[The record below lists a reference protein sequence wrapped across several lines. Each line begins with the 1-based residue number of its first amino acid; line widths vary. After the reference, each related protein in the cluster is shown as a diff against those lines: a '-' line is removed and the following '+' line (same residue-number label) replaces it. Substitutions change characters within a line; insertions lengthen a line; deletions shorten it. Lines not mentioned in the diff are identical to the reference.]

1 MSILKNK
8 TTRIISAC
16 TSLTLFLVFIAGCS
30 TTSLVN
36 SWSDPKYTGPALQK
50 ILLIGVV
57 KDDIQR
63 RSFEEEFS
71 KLISGNGLTGIA
83 SYTLMPD
90 LKSTDQKE
98 EVLAVVDKVGADG
111 VMIITLQGVSKE
123 QRDVPPSVNY
133 MPSVGFGYGMG
144 MYGYYGMSHRA
155 VYTPGYTVTDT
166 VVRLDTKLFAV
177 STEKMIWAGKTESFN
192 PSSAQTVISELA
204 TVVTSD
210 MKKSGM
216 IK

>member
-1 MSILKNK
+1 MNILTNK
-8 TTRIISAC
+8 VPGKITACIS
-16 TSLTLFLVFIAGCS
+16 LVLFLVFFAGCS
-30 TTSLVN
+30 TTSLVT

-50 ILLIGVV
+50 ILVIGVI
-57 KDDIQR
+57 KDEIKR
-63 RSFEEEFS
+63 NSFEEEFS

-83 SYTLMPD
+83 SYTMMPD

-111 VMIITLQGVSKE
+111 VMIVTLQGVSKE

-133 MPSVGFGYGMG
+133 MPSAGFGYGMG

-204 TVVTSD
+204 SLVIKE

-216 IK
+216 VK

>member
-1 MSILKNK
+1 MDTFMNNVTKKITIYFGLF
-8 TTRIISAC
+8 C
-16 TSLTLFLVFIAGCS
+16 SLAFITGCS

-36 SWSDPKYTGPALQK
+36 RWSDPNYSGPALEE
-50 ILLIGVV
+50 ILVIGVMI
-57 KDDIQR
+57 DGFRR

-71 KLISGNGLTGIA
+71 KLITSNGRSGIA

-111 VMIITLQGVSKE
+111 VMIVTLQGVSKE

-133 MPSVGFGYGMG
+133 MPSAGFGYGMG
-144 MYGYYGMSHRA
+144 MYGYYGMSHTT

-166 VVRLDTKLFAV
+166 IVRLDTKLFAV

>member
-1 MSILKNK
+1 MDTFMNTVTKKITIYFGLFFIL
-8 TTRIISAC
+8 A
-16 TSLTLFLVFIAGCS
+16 FITGCS

-36 SWSDPKYTGPALQK
+36 RWSDPKYSGPALEK
-50 ILLIGVV
+50 ILVIGVI

-71 KLISGNGLTGIA
+71 KLITSNGRTGIA

-111 VMIITLQGVSKE
+111 VMIVTLQGVSKE
-123 QRDVPPSVNY
+123 QRDVAPSVNY
-133 MPSVGFGYGMG
+133 MPSAGFGYVMG
-144 MYGYYGMSHRA
+144 MYGYYGMSHTT

-166 VVRLDTKLFAV
+166 IVRLDTKLFAV

>member
-8 TTRIISAC
+8 TTRIISAS
-16 TSLTLFLVFIAGCS
+16 TSLALFLVFIAGCS
-30 TTSLVN
+30 TTSLVT

-50 ILLIGVV
+50 ILVIGVI
-57 KDDIQR
+57 KDEIKR
-63 RSFEEEFS
+63 NSFEEEFS

-111 VMIITLQGVSKE
+111 VMIVTLQGVSKE
-123 QRDVPPSVNY
+123 KRDVPPSVSY
-133 MPSVGFGYGMG
+133 MPSAGFGYG
-144 MYGYYGMSHRA
+144 MYGYYGIGHTA
-155 VYTPGYTVTDT
+155 IYNPGYTVTDT

-177 STEKMIWAGKTESFN
+177 TTEKMIWAGKTETFN
-192 PSSAQTVISELA
+192 PSSAQTVIKELA
-204 TVVTSD
+204 SVLIKD
-210 MKKSGM
+210 MKKSGVV
-216 IK
+216 K